1 MNPRR
6 TPSPRA
12 TGRQGEDLAAEFLK
26 KSGYRVLERNYSCKL
41 GEIDIIARD
50 GETLVFIEVKA
61 RRSSAFG
68 PAVDALTLAKQKR
81 LYRLALYYLQ
91 RKKIKDQPMRF
102 DVVAVD
108 MSREKEE
115 ITIYRN
121 AFEVDQ

>member
-1 MNPRR
+1 MNPRS
-6 TPSPRA
+6 TPSSR
-12 TGRQGEDLAAEFLK
+12 TIGRQGEDLAADFLK

-41 GEIDIIARD
+41 GEIDMIARD

-61 RRSSAFG
+61 RRSAAFG
-68 PAVDALTLAKQKR
+68 PAVDALTLTKQRR
-81 LYRLALYYLQ
+81 LHRLALYYLQ

-108 MSREKEE
+108 MSREEEE
-115 ITIYRN
+115 ITIYKN